1 MEELRIEANGNLG
14 PIDSSRIPRYA
25 GAATYARLPRLDQV
39 AKADVTVVGVPFDSG
54 VSYRPGARFGANH
67 VREARR
73 LLRPVQP
80 GLGCQSLR
88 ERPGGGRRRHGGQP
102 VQHQ

>member
-39 AKADVTVVGVPFDSG
+39 AKADVTVQARKKLKRGEER
-54 VSYRPGARFGANH
+54 YRVCVLARVEGGSELRVEGAFRQQGSKGP
-67 VREARR
+67 R
-73 LLRPVQP
+73 
-80 GLGCQSLR
+80 
-88 ERPGGGRRRHGGQP
+88 
-102 VQHQ
+102 

>member
-39 AKADVTVVGVPFDSG
+39 AKADVTVVGCPSIR
-54 VSYRPGARFGANH
+54 VSPTPRRPLRIQPHPRG
-67 VREARR
+67 EW
-73 LLRPVQP
+73 LLRPYNPAWDVSPFENIQVAD
-80 GLGCQSLR
+80 S
-88 ERPGGGRRRHGGQP
+88 RRHGRESLQY
-102 VQHQ
+102 Q

>member
-39 AKADVTVVGVPFDSG
+39 AKSDITVVGVPFDSG
-54 VSYRPGARFGANH
+54 VSYRPGARFGADSDFTH
-67 VREARR
+67 IAK
-73 LLRPVQP
+73 LLEEWAGVEIK
-80 GLGCQSLR
+80 G
-88 ERPGGGRRRHGGQP
+88 
-102 VQHQ
+102 

>member
-54 VSYRPGARFGANH
+54 VSYRPGARFGSNH
-67 VREARR
+67 IREASG
-73 LLRPVQP
+73 P
-80 GLGCQSLR
+80 GASTSEVSSNNIATKRSIYGDSSSKSM
-88 ERPGGGRRRHGGQP
+88 
-102 VQHQ
+102 